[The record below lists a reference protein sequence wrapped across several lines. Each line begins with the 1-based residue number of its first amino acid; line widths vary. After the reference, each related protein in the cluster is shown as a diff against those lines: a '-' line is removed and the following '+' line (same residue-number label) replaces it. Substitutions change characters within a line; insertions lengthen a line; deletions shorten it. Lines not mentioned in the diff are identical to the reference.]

1 MAAEGLRSLRVA
13 HRTSAHIGSPIGL
26 TQIVDQQLGRLS
38 NELMHGVALQG
49 GIVGEQPQAYQA
61 PYHCTPRTT
70 AAHTAELVGE

>member
-1 MAAEGLRSLRVA
+1 MR
-13 HRTSAHIGSPIGL
+13 HRTSAHNGSPIGL

-61 PYHCTPRTT
+61 PYHCTPQPQQ
-70 AAHTAELVGE
+70 HTQLSVLVSEAPPW